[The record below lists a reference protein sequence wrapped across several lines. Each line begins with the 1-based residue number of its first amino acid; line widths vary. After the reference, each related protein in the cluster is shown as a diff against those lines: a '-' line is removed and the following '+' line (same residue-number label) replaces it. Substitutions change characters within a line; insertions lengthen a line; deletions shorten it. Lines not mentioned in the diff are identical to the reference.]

1 VAINSIKMNYTWP
14 EDYPRLFELYREA
27 KQRGL
32 NNFFQD
38 LAGKMKKTP
47 DFDVFRN
54 LEEDLS
60 ALDSKSWA
68 DFKSKVFRCSMEK
81 QEPRGYSQ
89 LVDCLNEVKG
99 YLYLK
104 EQGYSNIE
112 FIPESSNATPDIRAI
127 SENQTV
133 VLLEVKTIHVSDEE
147 IRYLIENTKRIESDR
162 GAILKDVSLG
172 IPEGLKNKLMDSIG
186 KACRQLLNYEPST
199 NARRIAFLII
209 TLDIALALDPRNY
222 KELSS
227 FLDKQNGERVEVRY
241 CYIRF
246 THEG

>member
-1 VAINSIKMNYTWP
+1 MNYTWS

-38 LAGKMKKTP
+38 LAGKIKKTP

-60 ALDSKSWA
+60 ALDSRSWA

-133 VLLEVKTIHVSDEE
+133 ALLEVKTVHVSDEE
-147 IRYLIENTKRIESDR
+147 IKYLTENMERIKSGTD
-162 GAILKDVSLG
+162 AILRDVSLG

-199 NARRIAFLII
+199 NARRIVYLII
-209 TLDIALALDPRNY
+209 TLDITLALDPRNY
-222 KELSS
+222 GKLSS
-227 FLDKQNGERVEVRY
+227 FLDRQSNEKVEVRH

-246 THEG
+246 TPEG